1 MRLKVGIKVEKVK
14 LEVDGFGSREK
25 KLEGRLDDI
34 RSRRKYIL
42 EVEMHETRGRSR

>member
-1 MRLKVGIKVEKVK
+1 MLKVK
-14 LEVDGFGSREK
+14 LEVDEFGSGGK

-42 EVEMHETRGRSR
+42 EVGMHETGGIRR